1 MGKSSSSD
9 LRVRIVGEIESG
21 HSCRSAARRFGVS
34 AATAVRLAQR
44 KARTGLITPERQG
57 RPPGR
62 GPLSAHAD
70 VLVSWVDAEGDIT
83 MPELADRLF
92 NAHGVKAHPAS
103 LSRLLLAHGF
113 TVKKTLLASETDRA
127 DIVRARRVWQSHRQP
142 WMKRRPERLVFI
154 DETGTTT
161 KMTRLRGR
169 ARRGQRLKMKA
180 PFGHWGTQTF
190 IAALRHDGLTAP
202 WVIDRPMNREIFE
215 TYVETQLA
223 PTLQRGDMVILDNL
237 SSHKSEK
244 AKAILKERGA
254 WFLFLPPYS
263 PDLNPI
269 EMAFAKL
276 KAHLRKAKARSI
288 DDLWKAVGSICDLY
302 TPEECWNYLKHDGY
316 VAD

>member
-1 MGKSSSSD
+1 M
-9 LRVRIVGEIESG
+9 
-21 HSCRSAARRFGVS
+21 
-34 AATAVRLAQR
+34 
-44 KARTGLITPERQG
+44 
-57 RPPGR
+57 
-62 GPLSAHAD
+62 
-70 VLVSWVDAEGDIT
+70 
-83 MPELADRLF
+83 
-92 NAHGVKAHPAS
+92 
-103 LSRLLLAHGF
+103 
-113 TVKKTLLASETDRA
+113 KK
-127 DIVRARRVWQSHRQP
+127 
-142 WMKRRPERLVFI
+142 RPERLVFI

-169 ARRGQRLKMKA
+169 ARRGQRLRMKA
-180 PFGHWGTQTF
+180 PFGHWRTQTF

-215 TYVETQLA
+215 AYIETQLA

-276 KAHLRKAKARSI
+276 KAHLRKAKARTI